1 MMVPIDGFLLQIFQL
16 LPTVLC
22 STVFCQQFLPEPCF
36 HNAYNPWLAAP
47 QVINKVFGV

>member
-1 MMVPIDGFLLQIFQL
+1 MVPTDGFFLQIFQL

-22 STVFCQQFLPEPCF
+22 SAVFCQHFLPELCF
-36 HNAYNPWLAAP
+36 YNAYNPWWAAP